1 MNSIDLNDKSL
12 IGINQLINDL
22 QKLSDDK
29 ESADI
34 IFILDQ
40 NIEIYAHKI
49 ILKTR

>member
-1 MNSIDLNDKSL
+1 MNQNDLSDKSL
-12 IGINQLINDL
+12 IGVNQLLNDL

-34 IFILDQ
+34 IFMLDQ

-49 ILKTR
+49 ILKIR